1 MEELSDAISS
11 GNYTKDDKIWLA
23 SSPNARDLIKKLL
36 CVDPIL
42 RYTVE

>member
-11 GNYTKDDKIWLA
+11 GNYIKDDILWKA
-23 SSPNARDLIKKLL
+23 SSPNARDMIKKLL
-36 CVDPIL
+36 CVDPIF